1 VWFAGSVVDDVA
13 ERAWALDGNT
23 IGTLAEFVERARL
36 AEHPGQCP
44 PARAMLA
51 DHEAIIR
58 LLGVA
63 LETGANT
70 YQDTGTND
78 FLTGL
83 MEQHEKMA
91 QMLWAFMA
99 GAAVSPD
106 EVVDTSLL
114 P

>member
-1 VWFAGSVVDDVA
+1 MA
-13 ERAWALDGNT
+13 ERARALDGHT
-23 IGTLAEFVERARL
+23 IGTLAEFVEHARL

-58 LLGVA
+58 PLAVD
-63 LETGANT
+63 LETSANT
-70 YQDTGTND
+70 NQDTGAND

-91 QMLWAFMA
+91 WMLRAFVA
-99 GAAVSPD
+99 GAAV
-106 EVVDTSLL
+106 
-114 P
+114 